1 MKINK
6 SNLFVYSIL
15 CIIIFFL
22 LYVGIEHSQL
32 VGCRA
37 AKKQVIQFEDCIT
50 DGGCKNATEE
60 QLIAYYKN
68 SNLLLRCSK
77 HKMMDFKL

>member
-6 SNLFVYSIL
+6 SNIFVYSVL
-15 CIIIFFL
+15 SIIIFFL
-22 LYVGIEHSQL
+22 LYVGIEHSQY
-32 VGCRA
+32 VGCKS
-37 AKKQVIQFEDCIT
+37 AKKQVYQFEECVAN
-50 DGGCKNATEE
+50 GGCRNATEE